1 MQRKR
6 QKTFRE
12 TGSAYPRIHGL
23 VFDPS
28 DGILHRLPVN
38 FGEEIKDMRHVCA

>member
-1 MQRKR
+1 VQRKR